1 MTNEPRGDRY
11 RDVVASEVTALE
23 QDIRHHVVDLEE
35 AFALRDW
42 AGVARIYR
50 AVADLADR
58 LEALDPESRTRRL
71 GRADAVSGVLLARG
85 PAELDTFGLERN
97 WPADGE
103 PVEGRPTD
111 DEAAGRF
118 TFRDG
123 PSRWHRL
130 EDRST

>member
-1 MTNEPRGDRY
+1 MTNEARSDRY
-11 RDVVASEVTALE
+11 RDAVASEVAALE

-35 AFALRDW
+35 AFALHDW
-42 AGVARIYR
+42 AAVARIYR

-71 GRADAVSGVLLARG
+71 GRARAVSGLLLARG
-85 PAELDTFGLERN
+85 PAELDTIGLERG
-97 WPADGE
+97 PDGGE
-103 PVEGRPTD
+103 PAD

-118 TFRDG
+118 TFRG
-123 PSRWHRL
+123 ERPRWLRR